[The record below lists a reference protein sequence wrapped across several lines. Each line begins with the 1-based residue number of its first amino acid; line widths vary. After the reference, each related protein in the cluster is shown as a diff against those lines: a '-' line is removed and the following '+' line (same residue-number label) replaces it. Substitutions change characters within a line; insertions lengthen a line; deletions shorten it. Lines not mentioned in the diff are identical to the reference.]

1 MKKIILMSI
10 IFFSLLTGCSKKI
23 ENQFITVEAK
33 DDEIIID
40 TKDIDDNITFVSY
53 EVDGITI
60 QFIVVRGSDGNIRI
74 AFNTCQVCNP
84 SPNAYFIQ
92 KGNYI
97 ECQNCGTKFKIDD
110 IGIKKG
116 GCNPTPVEE
125 KKELEDKII
134 ISKDYVESFK
144 TKFQNWNGPIE

>member
-40 TKDIDDNITFVSY
+40 TKDINDNITFVNY

-97 ECQNCGTKFKIDD
+97 ECQNCGNRFHIDR
-110 IGIKKG
+110 IGVENV
-116 GCNPTPVEE
+116 GCNPATIEE
-125 KKELEDKII
+125 MEELEDKII
-134 ISKDYVESFK
+134 LKTSYVDTFK
-144 TKFQNWNGPIE
+144 EKFENWNGPIE